1 MSSNTAKE
9 MEPLV
14 QLMET
19 IAEGLNESVGV
30 ALTETRQNRFSNIVR
45 SQEIA
50 LTSKLLQLEEEEKS
64 WLSLK
69 AREKHLASSSTIFGV
84 EMNNDKGNEDDATN
98 EEDNFELEEELDEEE
113 NHDFEA
119 ILGDPY
125 HVVGKSAIAERR
137 VESLVFGLDQIG
149 VRFLDSSVVRF
160 FHIDISQS

>member
-1 MSSNTAKE
+1 

-14 QLMET
+14 QLMEI

-84 EMNNDKGNEDDATN
+84 EMNNDKGNEDESA
-98 EEDNFELEEELDEEE
+98 
-113 NHDFEA
+113 A
-119 ILGDPY
+119 QLGPCAA
-125 HVVGKSAIAERR
+125 SW
-137 VESLVFGLDQIG
+137 
-149 VRFLDSSVVRF
+149 RFLWVSIGLYDMNR
-160 FHIDISQS
+160 